1 MTNRST
7 SIFEDEKILALIT
20 KRGEMERTLK
30 NKRRKARMVW
40 NKEKLDSDELRLE
53 KDMNHRAKVEII
65 REEDRQMTQMKK
77 VPPTPLR

>member
-1 MTNRST
+1 
-7 SIFEDEKILALIT
+7 
-20 KRGEMERTLK
+20 MERTLK

>member
-40 NKEKLDSDELRLE
+40 NKEKFDSDELRLE

-65 REEDRQMTQMKK
+65 REEDRQITQMKK
-77 VPPTPLR
+77 VPPPPR